1 VLNVKVEQ
9 QSDFHAAQFQ
19 IRENLCHVNVSDRF
33 DALEFQNNALIHNQ
47 VEKIAHIELHPVI
60 LDGQRNFAFHKEAI
74 FDQFMLETSVVSA
87 L

>member
-1 VLNVKVEQ
+1 
-9 QSDFHAAQFQ
+9 
-19 IRENLCHVNVSDRF
+19 
-33 DALEFQNNALIHNQ
+33 LIHNQ
-47 VEKIAHIELHPVI
+47 VETIAHIELHPVI